1 MKLLT
6 ISTGRPHVLAK
17 RGRQYSTA
25 INKRPVDGPQ
35 LVGIEGIDGDRVAD
49 LSVHGGPEKAVCI
62 YPREHYDWLAQRLA
76 AARSAT
82 PTALM
87 SPAFGENFTTDGL
100 LEAETRLGDTF
111 RIGSATF
118 QVTQPRQ
125 PCYKLANKHDQPQI
139 IEWIYETGFCGFYF
153 RVLTPG
159 TVTAGDAIEPL
170 SRGDA
175 ELTVA
180 RVLGALFSRGSG
192 AALLERLAAYEP
204 AASNLRAWAKRVLL
218 GDEEGDDA

>member
-1 MKLLT
+1 MHDDKVERLLAT
-6 ISTGRPHVLAK
+6 LGLQQHLLED
-17 RGRQYSTA
+17 
-25 INKRPVDGPQ
+25 RPVVFQ
-35 LVGIEGIDGDRVAD
+35 SR
-49 LSVHGGPEKAVCI
+49 CT
-62 YPREHYDWLAQRLA
+62 R
-76 AARSAT
+76 
-82 PTALM
+82 
-87 SPAFGENFTTDGL
+87 L
-100 LEAETRLGDTF
+100 LEDLRKSD
-111 RIGSATF
+111 
-118 QVTQPRQ
+118 PRS
-125 PCYKLANKHDQPQI
+125 PDQPQI

-180 RVLGALFSRGSG
+180 RVLGALFSRGSA

-204 AASNLRAWAKRVLL
+204 AASNLRAWAKRALR